1 MKLLDLTFSSPW
13 HNVACDEALLLYCE
27 ATKCESLLRFWQ
39 PQDYFV
45 VMGLSNKI
53 HHEVNIQACTV
64 HQIPIIRRASGGGTI
79 VNGPGCLN
87 YTLVLDINLHE
98 SLHQINETYRWV
110 LQRNRSFLNQLFTDE
125 VEMKGICDLA
135 MNQLKFSGNAQRR
148 KKSYIL
154 FHGTFLLNFDL
165 PMIMKL
171 LPMPSQQPDYRLNR
185 SHQDFLANLN
195 LSPQVIMQ
203 EMSKEWQATEEFT
216 DIPFDLIDELVINK
230 YQTEEWTY
238 KF

>member
-1 MKLLDLTFSSPW
+1 
-13 HNVACDEALLLYCE
+13 
-27 ATKCESLLRFWQ
+27 
-39 PQDYFV
+39 
-45 VMGLSNKI
+45 
-53 HHEVNIQACTV
+53 
-64 HQIPIIRRASGGGTI
+64 
-79 VNGPGCLN
+79 
-87 YTLVLDINLHE
+87 
-98 SLHQINETYRWV
+98 
-110 LQRNRSFLNQLFTDE
+110 
-125 VEMKGICDLA
+125 
-135 MNQLKFSGNAQRR
+135 
-148 KKSYIL
+148 
-154 FHGTFLLNFDL
+154 
-165 PMIMKL
+165 MIMKL